1 MSTVQIKM
9 PVAGSCSLAIA
20 AACHSSYVQKDDDDD
35 DSEKLDAEYKPL
47 KWGVESLIPGDI
59 EAEIGHCIF
68 SSVEM
73 EMPQNGTVY
82 L

>member
-1 MSTVQIKM
+1 M

-20 AACHSSYVQKDDDDD
+20 AACHSSYVEKDDDISNGDD
-35 DSEKLDAEYKPL
+35 DSEKLGAEYQPL
-47 KWGVESLIPGDI
+47 KWGVETLIPGEI
-59 EAEIGHCIF
+59 EAEIGHCTF
-68 SSVEM
+68 SSGEV